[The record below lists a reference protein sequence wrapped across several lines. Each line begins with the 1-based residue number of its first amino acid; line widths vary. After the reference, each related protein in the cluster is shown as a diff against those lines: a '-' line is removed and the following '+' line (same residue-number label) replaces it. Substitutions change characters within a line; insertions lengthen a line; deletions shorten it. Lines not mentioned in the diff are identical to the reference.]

1 MHNKFMVVDGDA
13 VQTGSFNYTTSAATR
28 NAENVLVVQDSP
40 ELAKAYQSEFK
51 RLWNEASPVKPRY

>member
-40 ELAKAYQSEFK
+40 ELAKAYQS
-51 RLWNEASPVKPRY
+51 